1 MDVLTVLLFIIVC
14 ALIFTYMYHFI
25 KTVSRRHKTE
35 NKWPPQGYPL
45 QCPDYYTRNGN
56 ECINTH
62 RLASGI
68 GKKAQPNIPVTNDAS
83 TACSIANG
91 LRSSGNG
98 LSNPQGTI
106 WFGTNEPSCS
116 KGSNCYCGEQR
127 F

>member
-25 KTVSRRHKTE
+25 KTVSQRHKTE

-45 QCPDYYTRNGN
+45 QCPDYFTRNGN
-56 ECINTH
+56 QCVNTH
-62 RLASGI
+62 RLSSGI
-68 GKKAQPNIPVTNDAS
+68 LTAPQPNIPVTNDAS
-83 TACSIANG
+83 VACSIANG
-91 LRSSGNG
+91 QRGTSNGNA
-98 LSNPQGTI
+98 SGTI
-106 WFGTNEPSCS
+106 WFGTNTVPCS